1 MMSKVIENYYK
12 QANVMPLLLKQK
24 MNKLSRNEDVLKE
37 FEYWIEHKAY
47 LQNGVCIEGYTAKEI
62 AAIVGSPQGTVSSK
76 LFRAFKKMRK
86 HLEGGKQS

>member
-1 MMSKVIENYYK
+1 MSRIIENYYK

-47 LQNGVCIEGYTAKEI
+47 LQNGVCIEGYTACLLYTSD
-62 AAIVGSPQGTVSSK
+62 AADDS
-76 LFRAFKKMRK
+76 
-86 HLEGGKQS
+86 